1 MLRND
6 GLVMLYGSSEMR
18 ILIDMLH
25 LKIRLPY
32 QGHNTMNRGPGYA
45 SKEVML

>member
-1 MLRND
+1 
-6 GLVMLYGSSEMR
+6 MLYESFEMR

-25 LKIRLPY
+25 LKIRLSY
-32 QGHNTMNRGPGYA
+32 RGRDTMNRGLDFA